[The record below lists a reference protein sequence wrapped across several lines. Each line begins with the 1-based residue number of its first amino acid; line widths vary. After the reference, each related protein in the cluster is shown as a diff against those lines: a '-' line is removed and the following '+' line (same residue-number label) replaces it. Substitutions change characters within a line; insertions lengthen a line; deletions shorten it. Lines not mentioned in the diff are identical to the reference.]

1 MSVAPPLAVTA
12 VHDPMSFTA
21 YWDCLNSHAECCES
35 MAKTMLV
42 AEGATPDEVEAIFRN
57 PDEWVARH
65 GYRFDELI
73 AARDATGTNYDPLK
87 DKDVQGSMK
96 ALNNRAVIQTISA
109 VSQLF
114 HFRIAQAK
122 IDVFAASASV
132 LKAWNLLFVAGT
144 ELATGERAFAV
155 VQAPRL
161 LSAKSRGPR
170 WETDPKT
177 QQKEKV
183 RECWCAWQV
192 TPKSYR
198 TKAAFARDMLEKY
211 EHLTSQKKI
220 EDWCREWEKAKK
232 NLEPSR

>member
-12 VHDPMSFTA
+12 VRDPMSFTA
-21 YWDCLNSHAECCES
+21 YWDCLNSHADCCES

-65 GYRFDELI
+65 GYRFNELI
-73 AARDATGTNYDPLK
+73 AARDAMGTNYDPLK

-155 VQAPRL
+155 VQAPQIVG
-161 LSAKSRGPR
+161 AKGGNKR
-170 WETDPKT
+170 WQEDPKT
-177 QQKEKV
+177 TQKEQV
-183 RECWCAWQV
+183 RQCWVAWQM
-192 TPKSYR
+192 KSASYKS
-198 TKAAFARDMLEKY
+198 KAKFAKDMLDKY
-211 EHLTSQKKI
+211 EHLESQKTI
-220 EDWCREWEKAKK
+220 EDWCRKWENAAK
-232 NLEPSR
+232 NLES